1 MTQGESM
8 KRVSRRFVAL
18 TATIAFVVSWSGA
31 PAGNARTIF
40 GDPQTSQPTIVGAVD
55 PEDQLIEPKVFIG
68 DGGDDV
74 SGTSEFKGMTFGNA
88 LTECPQAGLRD
99 TNPRPL
105 DLRKKDAV
113 EKKSEGGGDNRVNQ
127 DYSCFPQDETSIDV
141 NPVHPQNIVG
151 GANDYRLGWGTSGF
165 YASTDGGQHWY
176 DGIIPFPSLP
186 SGDNLDGGGD
196 PAIVFDRAGVVYY
209 ADINFNRTDD
219 TSGVWVS
226 RSTNGG
232 FTWTRPCVGLQPT
245 PPATESS
252 RCAGAGDP
260 RQPGDGTVDFIQD
273 NDSALNGS
281 VPANDKE
288 YIAAGP
294 RPAGVNA
301 TCFGPTTRTP
311 VACNPD
317 VVGVD
322 RLYVTWTI
330 FTATT
335 ANIYLSY
342 SDDQA
347 RSWSAPR
354 VISGSAP
361 FCAFGATVTGCDTNQ
376 FSTPT
381 VNPVTGFLFVAFE
394 NFNTPDENQ
403 YLGVRSYDGGTTI
416 QGPFFI
422 TPVFDV
428 NYPRSGSNRVDCTA
442 RGQTPRSV
450 LTNSCFRVNAGGNV
464 VADKRGGDFADDLY
478 MVMSDNRNG
487 SRISSNTDIFFFRS
501 TDGGATWIGPSR
513 VNDDPSRPATLA
525 NPPTGEGGRDCG
537 RIVGRVCPTAAP
549 NFGNDQW
556 YPWVD
561 VSEKGDIN
569 VVFEDRRLDTD
580 STAGEWPTSRA
591 APNGRPGNYLVWYFG
606 AQCAIDSTA
615 TVSATTTTIPA
626 AAKQCLGSEASVIAQ
641 PTVPINPASGAVV
654 PGQNETS
661 FRFGNLQISDTPSN
675 WDYSFRAGIFA
686 GDYSGVAV
694 EKNRAYALWTDA
706 RNGRG
711 SGGPTSLQPGRNPIC
726 EQSDAFFDSY
736 SAENGASAAKGN
748 ADFTD
753 YLVTPCPTDI
763 KDKTQ
768 K

>member
-1 MTQGESM
+1 M

-18 TATIAFVVSWSGA
+18 TATIAFVVSWSVNPIGTQASVLSQNLAPQFGVVGA
-31 PAGNARTIF
+31 A
-40 GDPQTSQPTIVGAVD
+40 DPQ
-55 PEDQLIEPKVFIG
+55 DQLIDPKVYIG
-68 DGGDDV
+68 DEGNDV
-74 SGTSEFKGMTFGNA
+74 SGTTEFKGMTFGNA

-99 TNPRPL
+99 TNPHPL
-105 DLRKKDAV
+105 DLRQKDAV

-127 DYSCFPQDETSIDV
+127 DYSCFPQDETSLDV

-165 YASTDGGQHWY
+165 YASTDNGKHWY

-245 PPATESS
+245 PPETESS
-252 RCAGAGDP
+252 RCGGAGDP
-260 RQPGDGTVDFIQD
+260 RQPGEGTVIFTQD
-273 NDSALNGS
+273 NDSSLNGS

-288 YIAAGP
+288 FIGAGP
-294 RPAGVNA
+294 RPAGVQPV
-301 TCFGPTTRTP
+301 CFTPTTRSPRT
-311 VACNPD
+311 CNPD

-330 FTATT
+330 FTSTT
-335 ANIYLSY
+335 ANIYFSY

-354 VISGSAP
+354 AISGSAP
-361 FCAFGATVTGCDTNQ
+361 FCTGGVGTNCDSNQ
-376 FSTPT
+376 FSNPT
-381 VNPVTGFLFVAFE
+381 VNPTTGGLYIAFE

-403 YLGVRSYDGGTTI
+403 YLLVGSTDGGATF
-416 QGPFFI
+416 QGPFFV
-422 TPVFDV
+422 TVVYDV
-428 NYPRSGSNRVDCTA
+428 NYPRSGSNRTDCTA

-450 LTNSCFRVNAGGNV
+450 LSNSCFRVNSGGNV
-464 VADKRGGDFADDLY
+464 VVDQRAGDFANDLY
-478 MVMSDNRNG
+478 LVMSDNRNG
-487 SRISSNTDIFFFRS
+487 SRAESNTDVFLFKS
-501 TDGGATWIGPSR
+501 TDGGTTWIGPTR
-513 VNDDPSRPATLA
+513 VNSDSSVA
-525 NPPTGEGGRDCG
+525 PTIAQGTRDCN
-537 RIVGRVCPTAAP
+537 RIAGRVCPTSPQA
-549 NFGNDQW
+549 FGNDNF

-561 VSEKGDIN
+561 ISDAGTVN
-569 VVFEDRRLDTD
+569 VVFYDRRLDTN
-580 STAGEWPTSRA
+580 STAGEWPASRA
-591 APNGRPGNYLVWYFG
+591 FPNGRSGNYLVWNWG
-606 AQCAIDSTA
+606 AQCQVTKTA
-615 TVSATTTTIPA
+615 TVTQTSTSIPSDA
-626 AAKQCLGSEASVIAQ
+626 SQCLANEAAII
-641 PTVPINPASGAVV
+641 PTPTAPPNPASGAT
-654 PGQNETS
+654 PEGANQTGLP
-661 FRFGNLQISDTPSN
+661 FRNFQISDTPSN

-686 GDYSGVAV
+686 GDYNGVSVSG
-694 EKNRAYALWTDA
+694 KTAYALWTDA

-711 SGGPTSLQPGRNPIC
+711 SGGPLTTQPGRNPIC

-736 SAENGASAAKGN
+736 NAENGGNGASGSGDISA
-748 ADFTD
+748 
-753 YLVTPCPTDI
+753 YLVTPCPDDI
-763 KDKTQ
+763 KDK